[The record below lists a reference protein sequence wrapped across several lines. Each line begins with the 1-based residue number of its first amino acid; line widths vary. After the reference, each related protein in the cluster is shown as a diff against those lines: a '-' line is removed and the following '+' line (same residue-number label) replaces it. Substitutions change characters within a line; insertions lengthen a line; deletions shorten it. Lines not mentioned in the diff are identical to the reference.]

1 MKKTLLKMKYIFIAV
16 VMSATLIAPMASSAA
31 MAAKCNSDRS
41 VFLGLPYWWRD
52 LCNASG
58 DAKPEI
64 TSPVDAWVIVLN
76 VIEVAMILAGYAA
89 VGYVIWGG
97 YKYVASDGDE
107 SRVAAG
113 KKIITHALIGLF
125 IVLGSV
131 AMVNFVLGLL

>member
-1 MKKTLLKMKYIFIAV
+1 MKKTLTKVKYIFVAAIMGAMLV
-16 VMSATLIAPMASSAA
+16 APMVSSSA
-31 MAAKCNSDRS
+31 MAAKCNSDRG
-41 VFLGLPYWWRD
+41 FLGLPYWWRD
-52 LCNASG
+52 LCSSSG
-58 DAKPEI
+58 AAEPEI
-64 TSPVDAWVIVLN
+64 TSPVDAWIIVLN

-97 YKYVASDGDE
+97 FKYVASDGDE